1 MKNSL
6 LASAAVSA
14 LSACGGDTLN
24 NFDANVN
31 NFDAFAE
38 KIDTYNMVGFQEI
51 DVNDLPHT
59 ADMKGFITGYQESYK
74 NLFVGTAHATADFN
88 AGSLN
93 GSASNFEE
101 YGDNGGNANNG
112 CSENLK
118 DCNLTL
124 IQPLDGSLTISGT
137 IENFKFSFFID
148 GTLLGK
154 DLEGSPINA
163 KVDLAGSGDFGMI
176 NDNLAAV
183 GLSEGT
189 VVLTLG
195 EDEFKEDIN
204 GILYLEE

>member
-1 MKNSL
+1 MKNSV

-31 NFDAFAE
+31 NFDAFVE
-38 KIDTYNMVGFQEI
+38 KIDTYNSDIVGFQEI
-51 DVNDLPHT
+51 DVDDLPQT
-59 ADMKGFITGYQESYK
+59 ADMKGFFMGYQESYK
-74 NLFVGTAHATADFN
+74 NLFVGTARVTADFN

-101 YGDNGGNANNG
+101 YGYNGGDG

-118 DCNLTL
+118 NCSVTL
-124 IQPLDGSLTISGT
+124 IQDLVGSLTISGT
-137 IENFKFSFFID
+137 IDDFNTT
-148 GTLLGK
+148 GTLSGV
-154 DLEGSPINA
+154 DDAGSPLDA
-163 KVDLAGSGDFGMI
+163 YVDLTGSGNFGMI

-183 GLSEGT
+183 GLSEGP
-189 VVLTLG
+189 VVLTSG
-195 EDEFKEDIN
+195 EDEFKEEIN